1 MGSLFRRVQ
10 GPRSLGLISDMTYLT
25 YLCSTSSAMVIGSGS
40 QSRASGAS
48 WMTWRRR
55 PAT

>member
-1 MGSLFRRVQ
+1 
-10 GPRSLGLISDMTYLT
+10 MTYLT